1 MKDYMDATVQWKWRS
16 YFTKANLDLGQ
27 SDMNNNKLE
36 GFECDPNGAWA
47 KARTIGGFDVEVKRA
62 PTSFEEA
69 LSYPSWN
76 TLTSYSY
83 GYQPSASSRYYSC
96 SCSSGKNGQ
105 RCRHLASLLLKWE
118 KEHGPFV
125 FTEDEEAH
133 AKRIETIRQR
143 QALEQRQK
151 QLEQEKK
158 QKQANVFPVLDYVLD
173 RYGHAP
179 KGLFFPIDNILKKT
193 ELYTD
198 AYETGLLQTLLS
210 PERVGDVNVE
220 TLYGETR
227 SQVLRISGSFAAAP
241 VTIRADRS
249 SIIELSCGCSR
260 SHLRYSGYY
269 WRSTDNYRSRMCAH
283 ALAAW
288 VLARQKIIRDNPGDE
303 TDYKGSRFLALI
315 SGENRPGPAADS
327 AKDVPVYEKQPR
339 VVLTPRI
346 TRDKAR
352 GKMTLN
358 FDIGRTGERCYAVKG
373 LKGLV
378 EAVEGDQTYG
388 LSKAS
393 SLDFSRETFT
403 PDSARWY
410 ALALSR
416 VRAIGSVNARI
427 HSYAYG
433 SVTLSAGAGIPLEE
447 SDLDVVYDMAQ
458 GGDIQYQY
466 GSRAETCAVPV
477 REASPRVEMR
487 IAPIRSGDRLTG
499 VTIKGNMPRLLRG
512 SQHRYILDRSC
523 FGRVADDGDTFV
535 STLQDIADGTGA
547 FSCAIGLRKLAEFY
561 YRVLPVLQNS
571 PQITIVDDVGSQI
584 DAYLPPEP
592 RFTFYL
598 DLDGETITCDPHVAY
613 GDRAFRLGEAPA
625 DTSVQRDADQELRVL
640 AVVQGYFPMGGA
652 VPSCPGDDD
661 HLAWILT
668 DGVAALSAYGDV
680 QGSDRFKRVHIAPLS
695 QPRFS
700 VELEGGLLDL
710 SIKTRDMTEDELI
723 ELLAS
728 YRLKKRWHRLRSGD
742 FVDLRQASALDELT
756 DTAQAMDIAI
766 EDLIHG
772 GVKVPKYRALYV
784 DRLLEA
790 HDDIAHSRSRL
801 FKALVRAFQD
811 IRNSD
816 FEVSET
822 LRDALRPYQLYG
834 FRWLSTLAQA
844 GFGGILADEMGLG
857 KTVQMLAFIQA
868 QRLGGEGRP
877 ALVVCPSSLVYN
889 WKDECR
895 KFTPDLNAATVAGTL
910 TQRRALLNSP
920 NVDVFITSY
929 DLLKRDITLY
939 DGITFSTIVLD
950 EAQYIKNQKAAVSK
964 AVRVL
969 KGEHRFA
976 LTGTPIE
983 NRLSELWS
991 IFDFLMP
998 GFLYTAP
1005 EFAARFEGP
1014 IMKQK
1019 DARVTEKL
1027 AAMTAPFILRR
1038 KKADVLRDLPDKLEE
1053 TRSTELAED
1062 QRKLYDAQL
1071 ARMKALL
1078 NTSGDTG
1085 EDKMRILA
1093 EITRLRQL
1101 CCDPSLLLD
1110 DYHGTSA
1117 KRAAC
1122 IELIQ
1127 SAMDAGHR
1135 MLVFSQFTS
1144 MLSLLQ
1150 ADLRAAK
1157 IPFFTL
1163 TGSTPKQER
1172 LRLVNAFNDGDT
1184 PVFLI
1189 SLKAGGTGLNLTGAD
1204 VVIHYDPW
1212 WNLAVQN
1219 QATDRAH
1226 RIGQARQ
1233 VTVIKLIAADTIEEK
1248 IVQLQQTKKELAD
1261 AIISG
1266 QNTSLMSLSKE
1277 ELLALLE

>member
-179 KGLFFPIDNILKKT
+179 KGLFFPIDNSLKKA

-227 SQVLRISGSFAAAP
+227 SQVLRISGTFAAAP

-260 SHLRYSGYY
+260 AHLRFSGYY

-433 SVTLSAGAGIPLEE
+433 SGTPSAEKHSGETNATRSPSTERISSCVGRRLVPPAGAAAPARWREGHAPPF
-447 SDLDVVYDMAQ
+447 SMGFSHRGVRSR
-458 GGDIQYQY
+458 IQSSS
-466 GSRAETCAVPV
+466 GVFMRA
-477 REASPRVEMR
+477 S
-487 IAPIRSGDRLTG
+487 
-499 VTIKGNMPRLLRG
+499 
-512 SQHRYILDRSC
+512 
-523 FGRVADDGDTFV
+523 
-535 STLQDIADGTGA
+535 
-547 FSCAIGLRKLAEFY
+547 LAE
-561 YRVLPVLQNS
+561 S
-571 PQITIVDDVGSQI
+571 
-584 DAYLPPEP
+584 A
-592 RFTFYL
+592 
-598 DLDGETITCDPHVAY
+598 A
-613 GDRAFRLGEAPA
+613 GDKARRA
-625 DTSVQRDADQELRVL
+625 
-640 AVVQGYFPMGGA
+640 
-652 VPSCPGDDD
+652 
-661 HLAWILT
+661 
-668 DGVAALSAYGDV
+668 
-680 QGSDRFKRVHIAPLS
+680 
-695 QPRFS
+695 
-700 VELEGGLLDL
+700 
-710 SIKTRDMTEDELI
+710 
-723 ELLAS
+723 
-728 YRLKKRWHRLRSGD
+728 SG
-742 FVDLRQASALDELT
+742 
-756 DTAQAMDIAI
+756 
-766 EDLIHG
+766 
-772 GVKVPKYRALYV
+772 
-784 DRLLEA
+784 
-790 HDDIAHSRSRL
+790 
-801 FKALVRAFQD
+801 
-811 IRNSD
+811 
-816 FEVSET
+816 
-822 LRDALRPYQLYG
+822 
-834 FRWLSTLAQA
+834 
-844 GFGGILADEMGLG
+844 
-857 KTVQMLAFIQA
+857 
-868 QRLGGEGRP
+868 RLGGEGRADEQEQVRGVGREEKRARSAREAAVGAAAARP
-877 ALVVCPSSLVYN
+877 AE
-889 WKDECR
+889 DEQQQR
-895 KFTPDLNAATVAGTL
+895 HGQRDGQVAGED
-910 TQRRALLNSP
+910 RR
-920 NVDVFITSY
+920 V
-929 DLLKRDITLY
+929 
-939 DGITFSTIVLD
+939 
-950 EAQYIKNQKAAVSK
+950 
-964 AVRVL
+964 
-969 KGEHRFA
+969 
-976 LTGTPIE
+976 
-983 NRLSELWS
+983 
-991 IFDFLMP
+991 
-998 GFLYTAP
+998 
-1005 EFAARFEGP
+1005 
-1014 IMKQK
+1014 
-1019 DARVTEKL
+1019 
-1027 AAMTAPFILRR
+1027 
-1038 KKADVLRDLPDKLEE
+1038 
-1053 TRSTELAED
+1053 
-1062 QRKLYDAQL
+1062 
-1071 ARMKALL
+1071 
-1078 NTSGDTG
+1078 
-1085 EDKMRILA
+1085 
-1093 EITRLRQL
+1093 
-1101 CCDPSLLLD
+1101 
-1110 DYHGTSA
+1110 
-1117 KRAAC
+1117 
-1122 IELIQ
+1122 
-1127 SAMDAGHR
+1127 DAGHR
-1135 MLVFSQFTS
+1135 
-1144 MLSLLQ
+1144 
-1150 ADLRAAK
+1150 ADGAGEADDRPDQPRNGRPGPLDSPYEEREEPGPSDNAEETRLDDDSTHGV
-1157 IPFFTL
+1157 PFFAP
-1163 TGSTPKQER
+1163 S
-1172 LRLVNAFNDGDT
+1172 
-1184 PVFLI
+1184 
-1189 SLKAGGTGLNLTGAD
+1189 AD
-1204 VVIHYDPW
+1204 SACASDSVSS
-1212 WNLAVQN
+1212 
-1219 QATDRAH
+1219 
-1226 RIGQARQ
+1226 
-1233 VTVIKLIAADTIEEK
+1233 ADS
-1248 IVQLQQTKKELAD
+1248 A
-1261 AIISG
+1261 
-1266 QNTSLMSLSKE
+1266 
-1277 ELLALLE
+1277 